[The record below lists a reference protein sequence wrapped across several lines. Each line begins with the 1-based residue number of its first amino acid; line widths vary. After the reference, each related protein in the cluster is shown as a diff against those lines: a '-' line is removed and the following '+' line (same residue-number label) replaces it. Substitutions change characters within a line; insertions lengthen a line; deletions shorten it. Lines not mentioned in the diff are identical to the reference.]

1 MDSSYEC
8 LKIILQGI
16 RELDE
21 GIDLEIDEI
30 SMLVNED
37 PRSLS
42 LSLSAHHRS
51 VINRDNR

>member
-21 GIDLEIDEI
+21 GIDLEIDKI

-37 PRSLS
+37 PR
-42 LSLSAHHRS
+42 SLSAHHRS